1 MGVFRFT
8 SAFLAGAALTASPA
22 FTQDAPPVAE
32 SAATAKVDAGQ
43 AAAEPAQADAQA
55 PTGDFML
62 DFSLAGVTDYRFRG
76 IKRDWSIG
84 VSADVVG
91 FTVGANYVEAGHIG
105 AEPLGKGR
113 FLLSPTRSF

>member
-1 MGVFRFT
+1 MRILIST
-8 SAFLAGAALTASPA
+8 AALLASAALTAAPA
-22 FTQDAPPVAE
+22 MAQDVPPAAA
-32 SAATAKVDAGQ
+32 SASAAKVDAGQ

-105 AEPLGKGR
+105 SLDGGR
-113 FLLSPTRSF
+113 FGGPSLSARR